1 MPRKGEVPKRV
12 IPGDPVFNSTIVQ
25 RLINKL
31 IMGGKKSLAER
42 IVYGALLEIDEKTG
56 ENPLEVFSKALGNV
70 RPIVEV
76 RPRRVGGATYQV
88 PVEVNARRQLTLGL
102 RWIVT
107 AAKERSER
115 RMMERLANEL
125 IEASRSEGAAVR
137 RRVET
142 YRMAEANKAYSHYR
156 W

>member
-12 IPGDPVFNSTIVQ
+12 IPGDPVFDSTIIQ
-25 RLINKL
+25 RLINKM

-42 IVYGALLEIDEKTG
+42 IVYGALLEIHEKSND
-56 ENPLEVFSKALGNV
+56 NPLEVLSEAVRNV
-70 RPIVEV
+70 RPVVEV

-88 PVEVNARRQLTLGL
+88 PVEVNARRQLTLAI
-102 RWIVT
+102 RWLVE
-107 AAKERSER
+107 AARNRSER
-115 RMMERLANEL
+115 RSTERLANEL
-125 IEASRSEGAAVR
+125 LDASRGEGAAVR

>member
-25 RLINKL
+25 RLINKM

-42 IVYGALLEIDEKTG
+42 IVYGALLEIHEGTG
-56 ENPLEVFSKALGNV
+56 DNPLEVLSAAIRNI
-70 RPIVEV
+70 RPVVEV

-88 PVEVNARRQLTLGL
+88 PVEVNARRQFTLAI
-102 RWIVT
+102 RWLVN
-107 AAKERSER
+107 AARDRSER
-115 RMMERLANEL
+115 RSTERLANEL
-125 IEASRSEGAAVR
+125 LDASKGEGAAVR
-137 RRVET
+137 RRIET

>member
-1 MPRKGEVPKRV
+1 MPRKGEVPKRE
-12 IPGDPVFNSTIVQ
+12 IPGDPVFNSTIIQ

-31 IMGGKKSLAER
+31 IVGGKKSLAER

-56 ENPLEVFSKALGNV
+56 ENPLDVFSKALGNI
-70 RPIVEV
+70 RPVVEV
-76 RPRRVGGATYQV
+76 RPRRVGGATYQI
-88 PVEVNARRQLTLGL
+88 PVEVNARRQLTLAI
-102 RWIVT
+102 RWLVR

-125 IEASRSEGAAVR
+125 IEASKSEGAAVR

>member
-1 MPRKGEVPKRV
+1 MPRKGEVTKRV
-12 IPGDPVFNSTIVQ
+12 IPGDAVFNSTIVQ

-42 IVYGALLEIDEKTG
+42 IVYGAFLEIDEKTG
-56 ENPLEVFSKALGNV
+56 ENPLDVFSKALGNV
-70 RPIVEV
+70 RPVVEV

-88 PVEVNARRQLTLGL
+88 PVEVNARRQLTLAI
-102 RWIVT
+102 RWLVV
-107 AAKERSER
+107 AAKDRSER
-115 RMMERLANEL
+115 RMTERLANEL
-125 IEASRSEGAAVR
+125 IEASKSEGAAVR

>member
-1 MPRKGEVPKRV
+1 MPRKGEVPKRE
-12 IPGDPVFNSTIVQ
+12 IPGDPVFNSTIIQ

-31 IMGGKKSLAER
+31 IVGGKKSLAER

-56 ENPLEVFSKALGNV
+56 ENPLDVFSKALGNI
-70 RPIVEV
+70 RPVVEV
-76 RPRRVGGATYQV
+76 RPRRVGGATYQI
-88 PVEVNARRQLTLGL
+88 PVEVNARRQLTLAI
-102 RWIVT
+102 RWLVR

-115 RMMERLANEL
+115 RMTERLANEL
-125 IEASRSEGAAVR
+125 IEASKSEGAAVR

>member
-25 RLINKL
+25 RLINKI

-42 IVYGALLEIDEKTG
+42 IVYGALLEIHEMAG
-56 ENPLEVFSKALGNV
+56 SNPLEVLSEAIRNT
-70 RPIVEV
+70 RPVVEV

-88 PVEVNARRQLTLGL
+88 PVEVNGRRQLTLAI
-102 RWIVT
+102 RWLV
-107 AAKERSER
+107 AAARDRSER
-115 RMMERLANEL
+115 RSTERLANEL
-125 IEASRSEGAAVR
+125 LDASKGEGAAVR

>member
-12 IPGDPVFNSTIVQ
+12 IPGDPVFNSTIIQ

-42 IVYGALLEIDEKTG
+42 IVYGALLEIDQKTG
-56 ENPLEVFSKALGNV
+56 ENPLDVFSKALGNV

-88 PVEVNARRQLTLGL
+88 PVEVNARRQLTLGI
-102 RWIVT
+102 RWLVA

-115 RMMERLANEL
+115 RMVERLANEL

>member
-1 MPRKGEVPKRV
+1 MPRKGEVTKRV

-31 IMGGKKSLAER
+31 TMGGKKSLAER
-42 IVYGALLEIDEKTG
+42 IVYGAFLEIDEKTG
-56 ENPLEVFSKALGNV
+56 ENPLDVFSKALGNV
-70 RPIVEV
+70 RPVVEV

-88 PVEVNARRQLTLGL
+88 PVEVNARRQLTLAI
-102 RWIVT
+102 RWLVV
-107 AAKERSER
+107 AAKDRSER
-115 RMMERLANEL
+115 RMTERLANEL
-125 IEASRSEGAAVR
+125 IEASKSEGAAVR